1 MKYFILSIFILF
13 FSNVF
18 SQEQQFTSVI
28 PRKYSAAEKFSLL
41 NNAKDTII
49 SFTRNGRI
57 NSIKKNENNYI
68 LKKRKMLF
76 DSNSDTIAFYEGK
89 KIFFPSQNIAV
100 TEKKNRNG
108 WEYYLD
114 SNKILEINYRYNKN
128 EENYHITAN
137 CKKLDELTANLM
149 QLSLGRFDKRVV
161 MEYDDDDDISTALI
175 IALVVALS

>member
-1 MKYFILSIFILF
+1 MKYFILSIFLLF

-18 SQEQQFTSVI
+18 SQEQQFTSII
-28 PRKYSAAEKFSLL
+28 PKKYSAAEKFSLL
-41 NNAKDTII
+41 NNANDTII

-57 NSIKKNENNYI
+57 NTIEQNENNYI
-68 LKKRKMLF
+68 LKKRKILF
-76 DSNSDTIAFYEGK
+76 DSNSDTVAIYKGK
-89 KIFFPSQNIAV
+89 KILFPSQDIAV

-114 SNKILEINYRYNKN
+114 NNKILEINYKYNKN

-137 CKKLDELTANLM
+137 CKKLDKLTLNLM

-161 MEYDDDDDISTALI
+161 MEYDDDDDISTAVI

>member
-1 MKYFILSIFILF
+1 MKYFIFPIFILF

-41 NNAKDTII
+41 NNANDTII

-68 LKKRKMLF
+68 LKKRKILF
-76 DSNSDTIAFYEGK
+76 DSNSDTVAIYKGK
-89 KIFFPSQNIAV
+89 KIFFPSQNIVV
-100 TEKKNRNG
+100 TEKKSRNG
-108 WEYYLD
+108 WAYYLD
-114 SNKILEINYRYNKN
+114 NNKILEINYRYNKN

-137 CKKLDELTANLM
+137 SKKLDELTANLL

-161 MEYDDDDDISTALI
+161 MEYDDNDDISTMLI